1 MSVRFRCLV
10 EFYGGLCDN
19 HIANKS
25 WTERKHTIILG

>member
-19 HIANKS
+19 HIANRSRLKEN
-25 WTERKHTIILG
+25 TLQF